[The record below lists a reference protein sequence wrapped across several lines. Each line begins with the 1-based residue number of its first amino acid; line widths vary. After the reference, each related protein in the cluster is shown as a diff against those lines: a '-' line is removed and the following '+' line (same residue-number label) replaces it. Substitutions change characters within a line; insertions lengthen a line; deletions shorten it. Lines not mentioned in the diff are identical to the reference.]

1 VTREVG
7 DSADKR
13 AQVVSRERRR
23 EGRGGSGCL
32 PELGRPR
39 KRKGRRGRKGR
50 WASGPVGERWASRP
64 NERKRG
70 RDKEL
75 AFLFS
80 KQFSNFIFK

>member
-1 VTREVG
+1 VG
-7 DSADKR
+7 DGADKR
-13 AQVVSRERRR
+13 AQAVSGERRR
-23 EGRGGSGCL
+23 GGRGGGGCS
-32 PELGRPR
+32 PELGWPR

-50 WASGPVGERWASRP
+50 WASGPARVKWASRP

-75 AFLFS
+75 AFLFP